1 MAKAPTQTV
10 RLQRLTVNKK
20 TSQGFR
26 NIKLS
31 SMNKRTKANLK
42 KYRGQGR

>member
-20 TSQGFR
+20 TSQGKGNLKF
-26 NIKLS
+26 S
-31 SMNKRTKANLK
+31 SMNKRAKASFK

>member
-20 TSQGFR
+20 TSQGTG
-26 NIKLS
+26 NIKFS
-31 SMNKRTKANLK
+31 SMNKRAKANFK
-42 KYRGQGR
+42 KYKGQGK

>member
-10 RLQRLTVNKK
+10 RLVRITVNKG
-20 TSQGFR
+20 TSQGKK
-26 NIKLS
+26 NIKFS
-31 SMNKRTKANLK
+31 SMNKKTKANFK